1 MNIFNPVLEERITFL
16 EHFSN
21 SCREILRHSPK
32 GHLRVSNEK
41 NRCQY
46 FHVTEETGKNGR
58 YLRQKQITLRDALA
72 LKDYSEQALSA
83 AMQELNLLKKL
94 RRDLPEVP
102 AEDIYDH
109 IHPSRKCCFQPI
121 WLPDDQYAKQWLETS
136 FRTKGVGENVPEFF
150 TDNGERVRSKSEVL
164 IADKLK
170 KMDIPY
176 RYECE
181 LKLNTG
187 RIIYPDFTVLNVRK
201 RTVYYYEHF
210 GRMDDPEYVQNVMQ
224 RLEWYRQD
232 GIIVGDQLFITWET
246 KDFPLSMRSAEQLYR
261 AAFL

>member
-1 MNIFNPVLEERITFL
+1 
-16 EHFSN
+16 
-21 SCREILRHSPK
+21 
-32 GHLRVSNEK
+32 
-41 NRCQY
+41 
-46 FHVTEETGKNGR
+46 
-58 YLRQKQITLRDALA
+58 
-72 LKDYSEQALSA
+72 
-83 AMQELNLLKKL
+83 MQELNLLKKL
-94 RRDLPEVP
+94 QRDLPEVP

-170 KMDIPY
+170 KMGIPY

-210 GRMDDPEYVQNVMQ
+210 GRMDDPEYVKDVMQ